1 MSKKGAIINPRNDF
15 GKNKAK
21 KQRRVPIAKPGLE
34 RHRAAVFDATK
45 AKAKKMRH

>member
-1 MSKKGAIINPRNDF
+1 MNPRNDF

-21 KQRRVPIAKPGLE
+21 KQRRVPISKPGLE
-34 RHRAAVFDATK
+34 KHRASVFEATK

>member
-1 MSKKGAIINPRNDF
+1 MNPRNDF

-21 KQRRVPIAKPGLE
+21 KQRKVKIEKPGLE
-34 RHRAAVFDATK
+34 RHRAMVHDATK